1 MSSFLSSIST
11 RLKIPVLLQG
21 LLLLILGYFFV
32 TSEYSIRAERA
43 HTQKLGKVVSQLQAI
58 AVDIGIFLHGRGDY
72 KKLDAA
78 LNEQIANIDTLPGD
92 IKGALSAN
100 IKQVVQVL
108 RAADKLFQRNQE
120 LEKELLQLTTLAIGI
135 SDNYITVMSGKLAD
149 PSKERSVSRL
159 ERLVI
164 GGAAVNSGSNHSI
177 RFNFMQMK
185 ENPAKRSEMLGFLDK
200 GIANVTEDEKHLA
213 GTPFVA
219 LATKSKLTILR
230 IREIVTEY
238 LANND
243 KIMASTGD
251 IDKLNGQMR
260 QELDQ
265 LTEKSMVAGFDFFRS
280 RIVTLLV
287 VVLIIALVVAT
298 VMLMLSRSIIMP
310 INSMTNVL
318 KDIADGE
325 GDLTKRLPED
335 RTDEIGAACRQ
346 FNIFI
351 DKLHGIIGKVARTTV
366 QVATD
371 SAQLHATAKQ
381 MYSGVEDVSIQVGTV
396 ATAGEEMS
404 ATSSE
409 ITRNCQYAAEGS
421 QKATAAAVSGA
432 RVVDETIAVMT
443 SISDRVKKS
452 AQAVEHLGSRSD
464 QIGQIVGTIED
475 IADQTNLLA
484 LNAAIEA
491 ARAGEQGRGFA
502 VVADEVRALAE
513 RTTRA
518 TKEIGEMIRMIQQ
531 ETKGAVVTME
541 EGVTEVA
548 LGSEKAAGS
557 GRALDNIL
565 EQINAVT
572 TQIHQIASAAEEQT
586 ATTSEI
592 SSNMLQIT
600 RVMGQTAKGSQETSV
615 AADQLSRH
623 ADELRQIVGQFKLT

>member
-43 HTQKLGKVVSQLQAI
+43 HTQKLGKVVSQLQAL

-310 INSMTNVL
+310 INAMTNVL